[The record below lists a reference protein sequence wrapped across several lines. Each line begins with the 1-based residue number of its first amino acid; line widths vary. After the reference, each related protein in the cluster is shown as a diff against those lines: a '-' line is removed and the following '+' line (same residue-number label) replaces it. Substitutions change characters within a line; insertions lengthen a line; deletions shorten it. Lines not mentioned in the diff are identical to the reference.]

1 MAQRVVFEGPRQ
13 ATSAAAT
20 CAQMKDTRDETA
32 SSTIGLHGQ
41 KSALQVICLGSGGGP
56 SEENVTGFLVRSI
69 GSEWAKG
76 SLLAVDAGSHLA
88 PITRMLERDFPTISR
103 DRRRQ
108 DSNVSHASRT
118 LNRRPLS
125 PLTDGDEP
133 VQLEPTILTTGPFAG
148 LRFPNESARANAL
161 HVLRTYIST
170 YLITHPHLD
179 HISGFAINTAA
190 FHATSRPK
198 TLAALPSTVD
208 AIKQHIFNDVI
219 WPNLSDEDG
228 GVGFVTFQRLKE
240 GGDVMV
246 GEGEGRGYI
255 EVCDGLAARAFKVSH
270 GCCTKSPPS
279 HQHRGS
285 MTSLALSDTQPPYNG
300 SMLGASQDVTSSH
313 MSRSLSVSQ
322 LHSTPGT
329 PGLGPRSSFHPNHPS
344 PHMQSNSAESACVVD
359 STAYFLRDE
368 DTQREVLIFGD
379 VEPDSLSLCPR
390 THIVWQEA
398 ARKVAH
404 DILGGIFIECSY
416 DDSQADAVLFGHL
429 KPKHLIAELQNL
441 ASMVIEAKA
450 TRLAEQGTRKRKRS
464 GPNGLENFA
473 RSAGSEGSHKR
484 SRSTVHQSTMFDNT
498 RRRSAS
504 DDHGITD
511 LTSSSSSGGA
521 STDHYEL
528 HAASEGSHSLDAMSP
543 RSVTIPRSNA
553 VTSTA
558 PSASS
563 SEMPLTDIKVII
575 IHVKDTLKDGPH
587 VSENI
592 LIQLEDYEARLQEQ
606 GHGLGCEFVIAQSG
620 ESYWF

>member
-1 MAQRVVFEGPRQ
+1 
-13 ATSAAAT
+13 
-20 CAQMKDTRDETA
+20 MKDTRDEAA
-32 SSTIGLHGQ
+32 SSIIGHNGQ
-41 KSALQVICLGSGGGP
+41 RAALQVICLGSGGGP
-56 SEENVTGFLVRSI
+56 SEENVTGFLVRSV
-69 GSEWAKG
+69 GSNWAKG

-103 DRRRQ
+103 DRMRQ
-108 DSNVSHASRT
+108 DSNVSHASSGNGIRT

-133 VQLEPTILTTGPFAG
+133 LQPESTVLPTGPFAG

-285 MTSLALSDTQPPYNG
+285 MASLALSDTQPPYNG
-300 SMLGASQDVTSSH
+300 SILGTPQDATSSH
-313 MSRSLSVSQ
+313 MARSLSISQ

-329 PGLGPRSSFHPNHPS
+329 PGLGPRSSFHPNHLS
-344 PHMQSNSAESACVVD
+344 SHVQSSSSDGPCVVD

-368 DTQREVLIFGD
+368 YTQREVLIFGD

-390 THIVWQEA
+390 TYIVWQEA

-404 DILGGIFIECSY
+404 DALGGIFIECSY

-429 KPKHLIAELQNL
+429 NPKHLIAELQSLANL
-441 ASMVIEAKA
+441 VIEAKA
-450 TRLAEQGTRKRKRS
+450 SRLSEQGTKKRKRS
-464 GPNGLENFA
+464 GQNGIDNFA

-484 SRSTVHQSTMFDNT
+484 SRSVVNQSTMFENT

-504 DDHGITD
+504 NDHGLGN
-511 LTSSSSSGGA
+511 LTSSSSPGA
-521 STDHYEL
+521 SSADHYEL
-528 HAASEGSHSLDAMSP
+528 HAGSDSSPHSMDAMSP
-543 RSVTIPRSNA
+543 RSVTVPRSSA
-553 VTSTA
+553 ITSA
-558 PSASS
+558 ASIPIS
-563 SEMPLTDIKVII
+563 SEMPLAGIKVVI

-587 VSENI
+587 VSESI
-592 LIQLEDYEARLQEQ
+592 FSQLEDYELRLQEQ

-620 ESYWF
+620 ESYWL

>member
-1 MAQRVVFEGPRQ
+1 MI
-13 ATSAAAT
+13 
-20 CAQMKDTRDETA
+20 DTRDEAA
-32 SSTIGLHGQ
+32 SSTIGFNGQ
-41 KSALQVICLGSGGGP
+41 KPALQVICLGSGGGP
-56 SEENVTGFLVRSI
+56 SEENVTGFLVRSV
-69 GSEWAKG
+69 GSDWAKG
-76 SLLAVDAGSHLA
+76 SILAVDAGSHLA

-103 DRRRQ
+103 DRTRP
-108 DSNVSHASRT
+108 DSDGSHASSGNGKRT

-133 VQLEPTILTTGPFAG
+133 PQPEPTVLSTGPFAG

-161 HVLRTYIST
+161 HVLRTYVST

-279 HQHRGS
+279 HLHRGS
-285 MTSLALSDTQPPYNG
+285 MTSLALSDSQPPYNG
-300 SMLGASQDVTSSH
+300 SILGTSQDVAASN
-313 MSRSLSVSQ
+313 MARSLSISQ

-329 PGLGPRSSFHPNHPS
+329 PGLGSRSSFHPNHSS
-344 PHMQSNSAESACVVD
+344 PHVQSSSSEAACVVD
-359 STAYFLRDE
+359 STAYFLRD
-368 DTQREVLIFGD
+368 DYTQREVLIFGD

-398 ARKVAH
+398 ARKIAH
-404 DILGGIFIECSY
+404 NILGGIFIECSY

-429 KPKHLIAELQNL
+429 NPKHLIAELQNL
-441 ASMVIEAKA
+441 ASMVVDAKA
-450 TRLAEQGTRKRKRS
+450 SRLAEQGNKKRKRS
-464 GPNGLENFA
+464 GPNGLDNFA

-484 SRSTVHQSTMFDNT
+484 SRSIVHQSTAFEST
-498 RRRSAS
+498 RRRSTS
-504 DDHGITD
+504 NDNGVKD
-511 LTSSSSSGGA
+511 LTSSSSSGA
-521 STDHYEL
+521 SATDQYEIR
-528 HAASEGSHSLDAMSP
+528 AGSDSSVHSLDAMSP
-543 RSVTIPRSNA
+543 RSGNIPRSDA
-553 VTSTA
+553 VTNAA
-558 PSASS
+558 PPTSI
-563 SEMPLTDIKVII
+563 SEMPLTGVKVIV

-587 VSENI
+587 VSETI
-592 LIQLEDYEARLQEQ
+592 LSQLQEYEAQLQEQ
-606 GHGLGCEFVIAQSG
+606 GQGLGVEFIIASSG
-620 ESYWF
+620 ESYYF

>member
-1 MAQRVVFEGPRQ
+1 
-13 ATSAAAT
+13 
-20 CAQMKDTRDETA
+20 MKDTRDEAA
-32 SSTIGLHGQ
+32 SSTIGLNGQ

-56 SEENVTGFLVRSI
+56 SEENVTGFLCRSI
-69 GSEWAKG
+69 AAGWSKG

-88 PITRMLERDFPTISR
+88 PITRMLERDFPTVSR

-108 DSNVSHASRT
+108 NSDGSHASSSNGTRT

-125 PLTDGDEP
+125 PLTDGDDP
-133 VQLEPTILTTGPFAG
+133 PQPEPTVLSTGPFAG

-285 MTSLALSDTQPPYNG
+285 MTSLALSDSQPPYNG
-300 SMLGASQDVTSSH
+300 SMLGASQDVTSAH
-313 MSRSLSVSQ
+313 MARSLSISQ

-329 PGLGPRSSFHPNHPS
+329 PGLAPRSGFHLSHPS
-344 PHMQSNSAESACVVD
+344 PHVQPGSSEAACVVD
-359 STAYFLRDE
+359 STAYFLRD
-368 DTQREVLIFGD
+368 DHTQREVLIFGD
-379 VEPDSLSLCPR
+379 VEPDSLSLFPR
-390 THIVWQEA
+390 THIVWSEA
-398 ARKVAH
+398 ARKVAYNL
-404 DILGGIFIECSY
+404 LGGIFIECSY

-429 KPKHLIAELQNL
+429 NPKHLIAELQNL
-441 ASMVIEAKA
+441 ANMVVEAKA
-450 TRLAEQGTRKRKRS
+450 SRLVEQGTKKRKRS
-464 GPNGLENFA
+464 GPNGLDNFA
-473 RSAGSEGSHKR
+473 RSAGAGPEGSHKR
-484 SRSTVHQSTMFDNT
+484 SRSIVHQSTTFENT
-498 RRRSAS
+498 RRSSAS
-504 DDHGITD
+504 NEHGIAD
-511 LTSSSSSGGA
+511 LSSSSPSGG
-521 STDHYEL
+521 SSVDHYEL
-528 HAASEGSHSLDAMSP
+528 HAGSDGSPPSLGTMSP

-553 VTSTA
+553 VTSAA
-558 PSASS
+558 PVVSS
-563 SEMPLTDIKVII
+563 SDMPLSGIKVVI

-592 LIQLEDYEARLQEQ
+592 LAQLQDYEARLQEQ
-606 GHGLGCEFVIAQSG
+606 GQGLGCEFVISQSG

>member
-1 MAQRVVFEGPRQ
+1 
-13 ATSAAAT
+13 
-20 CAQMKDTRDETA
+20 MKDARDEIV
-32 SSTIGLHGQ
+32 SSTIGLNGQ
-41 KSALQVICLGSGGGP
+41 KAAIQVICLGSGGGP
-56 SEENVTGFLVRSI
+56 SEENVTGFLVRSV
-69 GSEWAKG
+69 GSDWAKG

-88 PITRMLERDFPTISR
+88 PITRMLERDFPPVSR
-103 DRRRQ
+103 DQARQ
-108 DSNVSHASRT
+108 NSDESQASSSSGHRT

-133 VQLEPTILTTGPFAG
+133 PKPEPTVLSTGPFAG

-198 TLAALPSTVD
+198 TLAALPSTVN

-279 HQHRGS
+279 HHHRGS
-285 MTSLALSDTQPPYNG
+285 MTSLALSDPQQPYNG
-300 SMLGASQDVTSSH
+300 SMLGASQDATASH
-313 MSRSLSVSQ
+313 MARSVPISQ
-322 LHSTPGT
+322 MHSTPGT
-329 PGLGPRSSFHPNHPS
+329 PGLGPRSSFHLNLSS
-344 PHMQSNSAESACVVD
+344 PHMQSSSSETACVVD
-359 STAYFLRDE
+359 STAYFLRD
-368 DTQREVLIFGD
+368 DHTQREVLIFGD

-404 DILGGIFIECSY
+404 SILGGIFIECSY

-429 KPKHLIAELQNL
+429 NPKHLIAELQNL

-450 TRLAEQGTRKRKRS
+450 SRMAEQGTKKRKRS
-464 GPNGLENFA
+464 GPNGLDNFA
-473 RSAGSEGSHKR
+473 RSVGSEGSHKR
-484 SRSTVHQSTMFDNT
+484 SRSIVNQSTVFENT
-498 RRRSAS
+498 RRRSAPNDNRVS
-504 DDHGITD
+504 D
-511 LTSSSSSGGA
+511 LTASSPSDR
-521 STDHYEL
+521 STVDRYEVR
-528 HAASEGSHSLDAMSP
+528 AGSDGSIYGRDAMSP
-543 RSVTIPRSNA
+543 RSVDIPRSNA
-553 VTSTA
+553 VTSAVTI
-558 PSASS
+558 ASG
-563 SEMPLTDIKVII
+563 SEMPLAGIRVLI

-592 LIQLEDYEARLQEQ
+592 LAQLQEYEARLQEQ
-606 GHGLGCEFVIAQSG
+606 GQGLGCEFLISESG
-620 ESYWF
+620 SSYWF